1 MPPLIIKNSI
11 SIDAPASRVWDALV
25 NPAQTKK
32 YMFGCEAISDWKIGS
47 PLIWRGVYEGNEMIF
62 VKGNIVE
69 LIPEKLLAYTV
80 IDPNSGIADIPE
92 NYLDVT
98 YTLQEENSK
107 TILTATQGDYS
118 KVGDG
123 ENRYRHSA
131 EGGGWDPILIEIKKL
146 VEAN

>member
-80 IDPNSGIADIPE
+80 IDPNSGIAE
-92 NYLDVT
+92 HSGKLSRCYL
-98 YTLQEENSK
+98 YTSGRKQQNNF
-107 TILTATQGDYS
+107 
-118 KVGDG
+118 DG
-123 ENRYRHSA
+123 HTRRLFK
-131 EGGGWDPILIEIKKL
+131 GW
-146 VEAN
+146 